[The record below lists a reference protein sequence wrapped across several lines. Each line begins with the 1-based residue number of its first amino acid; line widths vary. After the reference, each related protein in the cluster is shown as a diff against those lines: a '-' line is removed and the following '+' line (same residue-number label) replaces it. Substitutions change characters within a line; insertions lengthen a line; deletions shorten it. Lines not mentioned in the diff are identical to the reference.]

1 MSREDARGE
10 IRDEASDD
18 AGRDTRDK
26 SIRRSSLWERREV
39 HQAAGRVSVQV
50 GCRVEQALALM
61 REQAEA
67 SRVTLDQVA
76 DAVLDG
82 SLRFD

>member
-1 MSREDARGE
+1 MSCEEAPRGV
-10 IRDEASDD
+10 
-18 AGRDTRDK
+18 G
-26 SIRRSSLWERREV
+26 RSSLWERHEV
-39 HQAAGRVSVQV
+39 HRAAGRVSVQV

-67 SRVTLDQVA
+67 SRVTLGEIA

>member
-1 MSREDARGE
+1 VSCEDAPRE
-10 IRDEASDD
+10 V
-18 AGRDTRDK
+18 T
-26 SIRRSSLWERREV
+26 RSSLWERREV

-67 SRVTLDQVA
+67 SRLTVDEIA
-76 DAVLDG
+76 AAVLDG